1 MANPAVSTASE
12 SPSAPAQQAP
22 AFNFKAVLQR
32 MIQPWSAVKEDYV
45 PHFAVDWRLVT
56 SAFVGCI
63 QETL

>member
-1 MANPAVSTASE
+1 VYRNGQEAFLLEPAERDV
-12 SPSAPAQQAP
+12 
-22 AFNFKAVLQR
+22 KR